1 MDGYPTGSLDH
12 NVPLLV
18 ASGLNSDTNELP
30 LSAEL
35 KEQSILL
42 RSEIPPIDGK
52 NAEALSQ
59 YFKDVD
65 SSAKSWSAFER
76 SEQYR
81 FRVRTTGR
89 VSERGDISRQAA
101 VLTIRVVVF
110 ITAAP
115 SSSSRRYRTSK
126 RTPDTAFALF
136 AFKSHINI
144 ISRWSDRRAMD
155 QEAPGPCS

>member
-52 NAEALSQ
+52 NVEALSQ

-65 SSAKSWSAFER
+65 ASAKSWSAFER

-89 VSERGDISRQAA
+89 VSERRDISRQA
-101 VLTIRVVVF
+101 VLITWVVVL

-115 SSSSRRYRTSK
+115 SSSSRRYRTS
-126 RTPDTAFALF
+126 
-136 AFKSHINI
+136 
-144 ISRWSDRRAMD
+144 
-155 QEAPGPCS
+155 

>member
-65 SSAKSWSAFER
+65 ASAKSWSAFER

-89 VSERGDISRQAA
+89 VSERRDISRQA
-101 VLTIRVVVF
+101 VLITWVVVL

-115 SSSSRRYRTSK
+115 SSSSRRYRTS
-126 RTPDTAFALF
+126 
-136 AFKSHINI
+136 
-144 ISRWSDRRAMD
+144 
-155 QEAPGPCS
+155 